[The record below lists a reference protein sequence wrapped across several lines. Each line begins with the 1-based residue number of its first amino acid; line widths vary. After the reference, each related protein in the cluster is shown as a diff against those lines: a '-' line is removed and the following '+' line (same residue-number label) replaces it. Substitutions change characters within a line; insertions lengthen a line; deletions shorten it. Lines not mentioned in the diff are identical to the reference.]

1 MIARWM
7 WYTFALVAIFLVL
20 SRYQAANALL
30 KSGAQGYINAVGVLQ
45 GRNVSSAGSVSG
57 IAR

>member
-7 WYTFALVAIFLVL
+7 WYTFALVALFLVL

-30 KSGAQGYINAVGVLQ
+30 KSGASGYISAVGVLQ
-45 GRNVSSAGSVSG
+45 GRNVSSSGAVSG